1 MKNVTITL
9 DENVI
14 RWAKVWAASHDTSV
28 SRMLGAELGKKM
40 LAEQHYERAK
50 KRFLGKTPTP
60 LKSVHSAYPD
70 RDSLYDR

>member
-1 MKNVTITL
+1 MNNVTITL
-9 DENVI
+9 DEKVV

-28 SRMLGAELGKKM
+28 SRMLGAELSRKM
-40 LAEQHYERAK
+40 LAEEHYERAK

-60 LKSVHSAYPD
+60 LKSMGAAYPN